1 MEKTNMVVDFY
12 HYSFRSI
19 IVGNSGVGKSSIIR
33 TLVNKP
39 FSTLHDLTIG
49 VEFEQKMLEVPDK
62 NGNIKNIN
70 LQIWDT
76 AGLEQFQAITH
87 VYFKNCCIVFIV
99 YDVSNRKSFVSVPDW
114 IKMVKQKCKS
124 HVQIMLVANKIDAR
138 YIEIH
143 KEEGMRC
150 ASTYG
155 VYFFEA
161 SAAHGTNVHVL
172 FRRACES
179 VLCHS
184 LDGVKPSKENGI
196 QQGNIIENR
205 ETVMVSNRDSLTDM
219 AKCCVVQ

>member
-1 MEKTNMVVDFY
+1 MYEKNKYGCRFL
-12 HYSFRSI
+12 SLLFRSI

-99 YDVSNRKSFVSVPDW
+99 
-114 IKMVKQKCKS
+114 
-124 HVQIMLVANKIDAR
+124 
-138 YIEIH
+138 
-143 KEEGMRC
+143 
-150 ASTYG
+150 TY
-155 VYFFEA
+155 F
-161 SAAHGTNVHVL
+161 
-172 FRRACES
+172 
-179 VLCHS
+179 
-184 LDGVKPSKENGI
+184 
-196 QQGNIIENR
+196 
-205 ETVMVSNRDSLTDM
+205 
-219 AKCCVVQ
+219 